1 MHVPGFNVHRSGLRW
16 LRGDGYVCRAG
27 EVLAYCNVRLS
38 PAASGTAA
46 RPFAEE
52 RRDFQV
58 AFAPRVGGRLHRD
71 SSPSHGGFLDQHPYY
86 EFWTPDL
93 VFGHV
98 QRRPGEPAPD
108 CDAGGETTQLLM
120 VAGRRATELA
130 EDRSGLL
137 TGWHDRSRAWWGEGK
152 GRRGTL
158 LGLGICELLGVMRG
172 ERRAFVE
179 WFEAV
184 DGPAHVVHVP
194 DDVLAPCAAVVLE
207 QHARTPAQ
215 SDAIAADFARTLAAG
230 SIAPTPHDW
239 IFAGALMSALRRTPL
254 DDRCDLLTRGGLQ
267 QAGPP
272 DAVVLSLNAEPA
284 SLLRHRRLGYAL
296 HCHDFRIAEAGP
308 AIRAWLQT
316 DFEPVRRTLDDSRRD
331 CRALVDLLRERGARC
346 LMLNAMSTFGHEGVN
361 DYAAFDAPLGDTLG
375 SVRNKDRNLMLHDLA
390 RECGID
396 IVDVDALAAELGASR
411 HLPDGMHPSGTMEAA
426 VRAEILRILRDRGV
440 PGFQARGAT

>member
-1 MHVPGFNVHRSGLRW
+1 MRVPGFNVYRSGLRW
-16 LRGDGYVCRAG
+16 LRGDGYMCRAG
-27 EVLAYCNVRLS
+27 EVLAFCNVRLS
-38 PAASGTAA
+38 PAAPGTAA
-46 RPFAEE
+46 RVFAEE

-58 AFAPRVGGRLHRD
+58 AFASCVGGRLHRD
-71 SSPSHGGFLDQHPYY
+71 SSQSLGGFLDQHPYFQ
-86 EFWTPDL
+86 FWTPNL

-98 QRRPGEPAPD
+98 QGHPSDRPQGD
-108 CDAGGETTQLLM
+108 DADGETTRLLM

-130 EDRSGLL
+130 VDRSGLL

-152 GRRGTL
+152 GRHGTL
-158 LGLGICELLGVMRG
+158 LGLGICELLGVIRG

-194 DDVLAPCAAVVLE
+194 DDALVPCAAVLLE

-215 SDAIAADFARTLAAG
+215 FDAIAADFVRTLATG
-230 SIAPTPHDW
+230 PVAPTPHDW
-239 IFAGALMSALRRTPL
+239 IFVGALMSALRRTPL
-254 DDRCDLLTRGGLQ
+254 DDRCDLLTRSGLQ

-296 HCHDFRIAEAGP
+296 HCHDFRIAAVGP
-308 AIRAWLQT
+308 AIRDWLRT
-316 DFEPVRRTLDDSRRD
+316 DFERVKHTPDDIRRD
-331 CRALVDLLRERGARC
+331 CRALVDLLRERGTRC
-346 LMLNAMSTFGHEGVN
+346 LMVNAMSTSGHERID

-375 SVRNKDRNLMLHDLA
+375 SVRSKDRNLMLHDLA
-390 RECGID
+390 RECEID
-396 IVDVDALAAELGASR
+396 VVDVDALAADLGAAR
-411 HLPDGMHPSGTMEAA
+411 HLPDGVHTSGTLETA

-440 PGFQARGAT
+440 PGFQARRAT